1 MIRNGVNG
9 PFVFCDY
16 WASVLKLTS
25 VVGERVQSAGH
36 VSMDLFRK
44 GLDRP
49 TTKVPKLRYYFLAL
63 MLGPGMVPYKLALS
77 LAMLFRPKSQKK
89 TTPRVDTL
97 LEQHRMHLEEEPGD
111 PRWVRVKT
119 SGSPPGEKILNPE
132 RASVQSSLFFHTYKV
147 LIAALLAILVT
158 SVAIPSLPKIHSV
171 FARYPDLSYFLY
183 PILFLVLYLVL
194 RDLWTAFV
202 APLPFFLARWLFGVA
217 GSLPSFIL
225 AMVGVA
231 LLFYLV
237 EWFFIPRSTPPTLYL
252 YVNDPAHELYP
263 YRPGHEPYWL
273 TGKYY
278 WVWRF
283 IVLAPA
289 EITKFWEK
297 DWERLEVWIR
307 ADPGEDAGKMEWL
320 VTDAHYRELWFRYD
334 RETTA
339 GQRRRHEELRKKS
352 LERGGRPFSW
362 IVEFD
367 LNFLFHTPDVRGV
380 FAAYLRN
387 GKIPWNPLRIL
398 RALGDH
404 SGRDRIAD
412 YREVLEGMEAE
423 GEHLM
428 DDVPEHLR
436 SLFLR
441 QLIGLPWIYWRYP
454 KGAGTAAK
462 VSAYN
467 PTAVLTMRPEM
478 ASDRRYQIKLLKQ
491 EGERL

>member
-1 MIRNGVNG
+1 MPNGVGG
-9 PFVFCDY
+9 PFAFCDY

-25 VVGERVQSAGH
+25 VVSERMLSAGH
-36 VSMDLFRK
+36 VSMELFRK

-77 LAMLFRPKSQKK
+77 LAMLFRPKSGKK
-89 TTPRVDTL
+89 TPPKVDTL
-97 LEQHRMHLEEEPGD
+97 LEQYRMDLETEPGD
-111 PRWVRVKT
+111 PRWVRVSAKGT
-119 SGSPPGEKILNPE
+119 RVGDKILNPE
-132 RASVQSSLFFHTYKV
+132 QVSVQSSLFFHTYKV
-147 LIAALLAILVT
+147 LIAALLAILIT
-158 SVAIPSLPKIHSV
+158 SVAIPNLPRIHWV
-171 FARYPDLSYFLY
+171 FLRYPDLSYLLY
-183 PILFLVLYLVL
+183 PLLFLVLYLLL
-194 RDLWTAFV
+194 RDLWTAFL
-202 APLPFFLARWLFGVA
+202 APIPLLAARWLFSVSG
-217 GSLPSFIL
+217 GLPSFLL
-225 AMVGVA
+225 AMAGVA

-252 YVNDPAHELYP
+252 YVNDPGHEVYP

-273 TGKYY
+273 KGKYY

-283 IVLAPA
+283 VVLAPA

-307 ADPGEDAGKMEWL
+307 ADPGEHAGKLEWL
-320 VTDAHYRELWFRYD
+320 VTDAHYRELWFRYE

-339 GQRRRHEELRKKS
+339 SQRRRHEDLRKAG
-352 LERGGRPFSW
+352 LDFGGKPFSW

-380 FAAYLRN
+380 FASQRRD
-387 GKIPWNPLRIL
+387 GRVPWNPLRIL

-404 SGRDRIAD
+404 SGRDRFAD
-412 YREVLEGMEAE
+412 YRDILEDMEAE
-423 GEHLM
+423 GENLVA
-428 DDVPEHLR
+428 DVPEHLQA
-436 SLFLR
+436 LFLR
-441 QLIGLPWIYWRYP
+441 QMVGLPWIYWRYP

-467 PTAVLTMRPEM
+467 PAAVLSMREEM
-478 ASDRRYQIKLLKQ
+478 ASDSRYQIKLFKQ
-491 EGERL
+491 EGERR